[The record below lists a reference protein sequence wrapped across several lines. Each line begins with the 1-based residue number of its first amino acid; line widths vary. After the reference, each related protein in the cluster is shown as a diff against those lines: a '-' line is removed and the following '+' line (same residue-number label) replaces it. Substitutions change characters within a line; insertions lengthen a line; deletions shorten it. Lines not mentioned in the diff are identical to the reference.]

1 VSNPAAPNDASAATA
16 ALALSAEEG
25 TAVAD
30 AAMAFAG
37 LLPAGKDSQYR
48 QLAKEAGDGSVPPDQ
63 VELLERVCSL
73 ALETGKAR
81 QLGRA
86 EAERLLLAVLCRTP
100 RGLAMAQEV
109 SAVNRALG
117 QLAGRPLDAAR
128 VAQRMPGHYDL
139 SLSVAGFSLTLEIKP
154 DGISV
159 RSLNA
164 G

>member
-1 VSNPAAPNDASAATA
+1 MSDSAP
-16 ALALSAEEG
+16 LALSAEEG

-30 AAMAFAG
+30 SAMAFAAV
-37 LLPAGKDSQYR
+37 LPAGQDRPYR
-48 QLAKEAGDGSVPPDQ
+48 LLASEAVAGSVPADQ

-86 EAERLLLAVLCRTP
+86 EAERLLTAVLHRTP
-100 RGLAMAQEV
+100 RGQAMADEV
-109 SAVNRALG
+109 STVNSALG
-117 QLAGRPLDAAR
+117 QLAGRPLKAAR
-128 VAQRMPGHYDL
+128 VAQRMPGHYDF
-139 SLSVAGFSLTLEIKP
+139 SLSVSGFSLTLEIKP
-154 DGISV
+154 DGVSV

>member
-1 VSNPAAPNDASAATA
+1 VAE
-16 ALALSAEEG
+16 ALALSQEEG
-25 TAVAD
+25 AAVAD
-30 AAMAFAG
+30 SAMAFAA
-37 LLPAGKDSQYR
+37 LLPPGKDLPYR
-48 QLAKEAGDGSVPPDQ
+48 QLAKEAEAGSVPAGQ
-63 VELLERVCSL
+63 VELLERVCSV

-81 QLGRA
+81 QLGRG
-86 EAERLLLAVLCRTP
+86 EVERLLSGVLSRTP
-100 RGLAMAQEV
+100 RGRAMAAEV

-117 QLAGRPLDAAR
+117 QLAGRPLHAAR

-139 SLSVAGFSLTLEIKP
+139 SLSVDGFSLTLEIKP

>member
-1 VSNPAAPNDASAATA
+1 MSNPPGGNDASAA

-30 AAMAFAG
+30 SAMAFAA
-37 LLPAGKDSQYR
+37 LMPAGKDSPYR
-48 QLAKEAGDGSVPPDQ
+48 QLATQAGAGSVPADQ
-63 VELLERVCSL
+63 VEVLERVCSL

-86 EAERLLLAVLCRTP
+86 EAERLLSAVLCRTP
-100 RGLAMAQEV
+100 RGRAMADEV